1 MLAYVYKVF
10 LPLLTVLWISSG
22 IWSPGNK
29 KAVMQGIVA

>member
-10 LPLLTVLWISSG
+10 LPLVTVLRISSG